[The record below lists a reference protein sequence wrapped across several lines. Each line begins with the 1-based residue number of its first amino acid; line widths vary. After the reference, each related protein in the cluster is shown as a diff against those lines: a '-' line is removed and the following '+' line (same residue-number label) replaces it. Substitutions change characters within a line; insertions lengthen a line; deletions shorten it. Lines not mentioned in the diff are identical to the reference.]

1 MLKKAAAIYEANTD
15 NLHRSTQEQQGARR
29 TGSARPSRPAGSTT
43 QPHRPQHG
51 PARKREQSEAQ
62 DHRRHKERRQT
73 GKPVPCGRS
82 GSSQNHHLLRA
93 GRSSRTGNSRTTGR
107 RHLRAKAKSA
117 AHARS
122 DGRGPW
128 AGARRCV
135 ATGAARPVPPP
146 EMAAGMVLRLIG
158 GCRLLSRLG
167 LRWNGLARL
176 ETVLKISS
184 LLPLSYLRRG
194 SEYIRSIYTL
204 IYVSSIKVL
213 IIAQVTLPPTSNI

>member
-15 NLHRSTQEQQGARR
+15 NLHRNTQQQQGARR
-29 TGSARPSRPAGSTT
+29 TGSARPSRPAESTT

-51 PARKREQSEAQ
+51 PARKRGQSEAQ
-62 DHRRHKERRQT
+62 DRRRHKERRQT
-73 GKPVPCGRS
+73 GKPVPCGWS

-146 EMAAGMVLRLIG
+146 EMAAGVVLRLIG

-167 LRWNGLARL
+167 LRWNVLARL

>member
-15 NLHRSTQEQQGARR
+15 ILHRNTQQQQGARR
-29 TGSARPSRPAGSTT
+29 TGSARPSRPAESTT

-51 PARKREQSEAQ
+51 PARKRGQSEAQ
-62 DHRRHKERRQT
+62 DRRRHKERRQT

-146 EMAAGMVLRLIG
+146 EMAAGVVLRLIG

-184 LLPLSYLRRG
+184 LLPLSYLRSG
-194 SEYIRSIYTL
+194 S
-204 IYVSSIKVL
+204 
-213 IIAQVTLPPTSNI
+213 

>member
-15 NLHRSTQEQQGARR
+15 ILHRNTQQQQGARR
-29 TGSARPSRPAGSTT
+29 TGSARPSRPAESTT

-51 PARKREQSEAQ
+51 PARKRGQSEAQ
-62 DHRRHKERRQT
+62 DRRRHKERRQT
-73 GKPVPCGRS
+73 GKPVPCGWS

-167 LRWNGLARL
+167 LRWNVLARL